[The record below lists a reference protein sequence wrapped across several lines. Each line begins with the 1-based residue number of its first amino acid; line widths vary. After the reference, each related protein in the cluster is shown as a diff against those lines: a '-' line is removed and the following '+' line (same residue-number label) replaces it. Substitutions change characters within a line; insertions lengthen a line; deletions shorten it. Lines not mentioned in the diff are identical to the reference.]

1 MIRLATSAI
10 MREMD
15 RKAIEEYGIPGIVLM
30 ENAARGTFG
39 AMVRHFPDLWNQRV
53 GIFAGRGNNGGDAFA
68 VGRYLLNHQGD
79 CRVYLLG
86 SMGEMK
92 GDARRNLEILR
103 AMAVPIQEIQKE
115 SDLARLKEEIAS
127 CHLFIDGIFGTGLN
141 APVEGLFAEAIN
153 LINQL
158 QRPVVSIDI
167 PSGLH
172 ADSGQVL
179 GTCVQASLT
188 VTMGIPKR
196 GLAVYPGAKYCGTLV
211 IIDISLPTRL
221 VEESPI
227 QDFWIE
233 GKDLKP
239 LLAPRDPEAHKGD
252 FGHLFVISG
261 SPGKTGA
268 AAMVCQAALRVGA
281 GLVTLGIPQSLH
293 PILAA
298 KLTEAMTEL
307 LPETPAHTLSRSAR
321 GKIHELLNRK
331 AALAIGPGISLHPET
346 QDLVRDLVADSNLPM
361 VIDADGLTALVGHLD
376 LLHPKGEKTILTP
389 HPGEMARLMKMTVP
403 EIQANRIELA
413 RRFATEHR
421 THLVLKGASSII
433 ASPNGDIFVNPTGN
447 PAMATGGMGDILT
460 GMIGGFLAQGYPP
473 LEAAQLGVYLH
484 GLAGDF
490 MAFHKGPRGLI
501 ATDLLAAIPRLI
513 DSLMVGK
520 ESMEGFSFSW
530 SREALL

>member
-1 MIRLATSAI
+1 MIPLTTSSM
-10 MREMD
+10 MREID
-15 RKAIEEYGIPGIVLM
+15 RKAIEAFGIPGIVLM

-39 AMVRHFPDLWNQRV
+39 AMVRHFPDLWKQRV
-53 GIFAGRGNNGGDAFA
+53 GIVAGRGNNGGDAFA
-68 VGRYLLNHQGD
+68 IGRYLLNRKVD
-79 CRVYLLG
+79 CRIYLLG
-86 SMGEMK
+86 SMDGIK
-92 GDARRNLEILR
+92 GDAQRNLEILR
-103 AMAVPIQEIQKE
+103 ALSVSIQEIQTDR
-115 SDLARLKEEIAS
+115 DLTRFKEEIGS
-127 CHLFIDGIFGTGLN
+127 FHLFIDGIFGTGLN
-141 APVEGLFAEAIN
+141 APVEGMFAEVID
-153 LINQL
+153 LINRL
-158 QRPVVSIDI
+158 RRPVVSIDI

-179 GTCVQASLT
+179 GTCIQASLT
-188 VTMGIPKR
+188 ATMGLPKR
-196 GLAVYPGAKYCGTLV
+196 GLVVYPGAKYCGTLV
-211 IIDISLPTRL
+211 IIDICLPTRL

-233 GKDLKP
+233 GKDLQP
-239 LLAPRDPEAHKGD
+239 LLGPRDPEAHKGD
-252 FGHLFVISG
+252 FGHLFVLSG

-268 AAMVCQAALRVGA
+268 AAMVCQGALRVGT

-321 GKIHELLNRK
+321 SKIQELLDRK

-346 QDLVRDLVADSNLPM
+346 QDLVRDLVAETSLPM

-376 LLHPKGEKTILTP
+376 LLHPKGEKIILTP
-389 HPGEMARLMKMTVP
+389 HPGEMARLMRMTVP
-403 EIQANRIELA
+403 EIQANRIEWA
-413 RRFATEHR
+413 RRFAIEHR

-433 ASPNGDIFVNPTGN
+433 ASPNGDIFINPTGN

-460 GMIGGFLAQGYPP
+460 GMIGGFLAQGYSA
-473 LEAAQLGVYLH
+473 LQAAQLGVYLH

-490 MAFHKGPRGLI
+490 MAFQNGPRGLI
-501 ATDLLAAIPRLI
+501 ATDLLLAIPRLI
-513 DSLMVGK
+513 RSIMVGGV
-520 ESMEGFSFSW
+520 SIEGFSFPW